1 MGNRHVPIQAQIA
14 LAILIA
20 GAPRAAL
27 FGAGQGAMP
36 DVLIEA
42 EEKRPVS
49 REKPPFNPEVKEDS
63 PLEADL
69 QVEDDVRMRV
79 PAEVAQSTAFIP
91 SASASAQA
99 AAPSSL
105 AIHLAWGAEPAR
117 VFFPLKEL
125 ESIYPKQSREDR
137 SQGRWE
143 YMVID
148 SAGRVFRRFG
158 GQGLPPERLEFD
170 GKSDEGKL
178 IKVGHAYTG
187 LLTYNDAGG
196 RAHTSMG
203 RAFALA
209 GLGVKTA
216 NGAVISLASRAL
228 FDPRSAGARLSSQG
242 KALLREAAQLIQRH
256 HPGLGIEVAARLSRP
271 DAAWVQDAAQLC
283 AKDLSKR
290 LLIASGLVG
299 AKGYP
304 STADLD
310 ERVDV
315 LVANR

>member
-1 MGNRHVPIQAQIA
+1 MGNHHFPLQIKVA
-14 LAILIA
+14 MTLIV
-20 GAPRAAL
+20 GSSLLSSVR
-27 FGAGQGAMP
+27 AGQGAMP

-42 EEKRPVS
+42 EEKRPVT
-49 REKPPFNPEVKEDS
+49 REKPAFRPEVKEDA
-63 PLEADL
+63 PLENDL

-79 PAEVAQSTAFIP
+79 PAEVAQSTSFVP
-91 SASASAQA
+91 SSANSAQV
-99 AAPSSL
+99 AAPASL
-105 AIHLAWGAEPAR
+105 GIYLAWGQEPAR
-117 VFFPLKEL
+117 VFFPSKDL
-125 ESIYPKQSREDR
+125 EAIYPNDSREDR
-137 SQGRWE
+137 AKGRWE
-143 YMVID
+143 FLVID
-148 SAGRVFRRFG
+148 SGGRSFKKFS

-170 GKSDEGKL
+170 GKSDEGKYV
-178 IKVGHAYTG
+178 KVGQAYTA
-187 LLTYNDAGG
+187 LLTYYDAAR

-203 RAFALA
+203 KPFALA

-228 FDPRSAGARLSSQG
+228 FDPQSGSAKLSGQG
-242 KALLREAAQLIQRH
+242 KGLLREAAQLIQRH
-256 HPGLGIEVAARLSRP
+256 HPGLGLEVAARLSRP
-271 DAAWVQDAAQLC
+271 DAGWAQDAAQLC

-290 LLIASGLVG
+290 LLISSGLVG